1 MHGDGEQQGGSV
13 LTLQA
18 DQHLRARK
26 KKTSVK
32 KTPREGAIECVYLR
46 TNEANLPIVS
56 RWGTIMGTIG
66 EYFFLF
72 PKKQRW
78 GRETRNYGRC
88 SRAD

>member
-1 MHGDGEQQGGSV
+1 VHGDGEQQGGSV

-56 RWGTIMGTIG
+56 RWEISMGN
-66 EYFFLF
+66 YWRMFFF
-72 PKKQRW
+72 PKK
-78 GRETRNYGRC
+78 
-88 SRAD
+88 